1 MKGYDGY
8 TTMTFARERRVLTVT
23 FNRPAVLNAVSAA
36 MHSEMARLFY
46 DIAADRETDIV
57 VLTGAGRAF
66 CAGGDMDWLQSAVD
80 DISVFDQIAVEAK
93 RIVFGLLDLEKPVI
107 CRLNGDAVGLGAT
120 VALFC
125 DIIIAADDARIGD
138 LHVNIGLSAGDGG
151 AIIWPQLI
159 GYPRA
164 KEFLMTGRLIDG
176 AEAAAL
182 GSRERGGAGRRARCP
197 RRADGRQA
205 GAGRDPGDPL
215 HQGLDQHRP
224 QTARA
229 RDDGCLHR
237 LRKPDQRLRRPS
249 RRARGLPRAPQAR
262 VRPQPGALMR
272 RAAAAKTDA
281 GALPGWDLSDLYPGP
296 RSDEVRRDL
305 EQAAAAAEALHEE
318 FAGRVG
324 DLNGETLADLIARYE
339 AIKETLE
346 RLTSY
351 AYLVYCTAMDDAE
364 TAQFFQT
371 VREETT
377 ATESRLL
384 FLTLELNRIEDDAL
398 EDKLKAPAL
407 ARYAPWVRD
416 VRAFRPFQLSD
427 EVERLLLEKQVA
439 GRAAWMR
446 LFDETMA
453 ALRFSVRGEALGSA
467 EALNLLSDKDGEV
480 RKEAAQALGTVL
492 GENVRTF
499 ALITNTLAKDK
510 EIEDQWRGFERPI
523 SARNLGNRVEDEVV
537 DALIAAVEAA
547 APRLAH
553 RYYAL
558 KARWMG
564 VDRLDYWDR
573 NAPLPEDDDRTVG
586 WDEAISTVLAAYRA
600 FSPELAGI
608 GRRFFDN
615 DWIDVPVRNGK
626 SPGAFAHPTVPG
638 AHPYLLLNYQG
649 KARDVMV
656 LAHELGHGVHQ
667 VLAGRQGLLMAETP
681 LTLAETASVFGE
693 QLTFRTLL
701 DGESEPER
709 RRVMLAGKVEDMLNT
724 VVRQVAFC
732 AFERRVH
739 EERRAGELTPER
751 LSEHWLAVQSESLGP
766 ALRFHDEYRFYW
778 AYIPH
783 FIHAPFYVYAYAFG
797 ECLVNAL
804 YAVYRAE
811 PAGFEQKYLDMLR
824 AGGSL
829 RYRELLAP
837 FGLDASEPAFWSRGL
852 DVIAGFVDEL
862 EAAL

>member
-1 MKGYDGY
+1 M
-8 TTMTFARERRVLTVT
+8 
-23 FNRPAVLNAVSAA
+23 S
-36 MHSEMARLFY
+36 
-46 DIAADRETDIV
+46 
-57 VLTGAGRAF
+57 
-66 CAGGDMDWLQSAVD
+66 
-80 DISVFDQIAVEAK
+80 
-93 RIVFGLLDLEKPVI
+93 
-107 CRLNGDAVGLGAT
+107 
-120 VALFC
+120 
-125 DIIIAADDARIGD
+125 
-138 LHVNIGLSAGDGG
+138 
-151 AIIWPQLI
+151 
-159 GYPRA
+159 
-164 KEFLMTGRLIDG
+164 
-176 AEAAAL
+176 
-182 GSRERGGAGRRARCP
+182 
-197 RRADGRQA
+197 
-205 GAGRDPGDPL
+205 
-215 HQGLDQHRP
+215 
-224 QTARA
+224 
-229 RDDGCLHR
+229 
-237 LRKPDQRLRRPS
+237 
-249 RRARGLPRAPQAR
+249 
-262 VRPQPGALMR
+262 
-272 RAAAAKTDA
+272 RAAAAKADV

-324 DLNGETLADLIARYE
+324 DLDGEILADLIARYE

-398 EDKLKAPAL
+398 ADKLKAPAL

-467 EALNLLSDKDGEV
+467 EALNLLSDKDREV

-615 DWIDVPVRNGK
+615 DWIDAPVRNGK

-649 KARDVMV
+649 KARDVMI

-667 VLAGRQGLLMAETP
+667 VLAGGQGLLLAETP

-693 QLTFRTLL
+693 QLTFRALL

-739 EERRAGELTPER
+739 EERRSGELTPER

-829 RYRELLAP
+829 RHRELLAP

>member
-1 MKGYDGY
+1 
-8 TTMTFARERRVLTVT
+8 
-23 FNRPAVLNAVSAA
+23 
-36 MHSEMARLFY
+36 
-46 DIAADRETDIV
+46 
-57 VLTGAGRAF
+57 
-66 CAGGDMDWLQSAVD
+66 
-80 DISVFDQIAVEAK
+80 
-93 RIVFGLLDLEKPVI
+93 
-107 CRLNGDAVGLGAT
+107 
-120 VALFC
+120 
-125 DIIIAADDARIGD
+125 
-138 LHVNIGLSAGDGG
+138 
-151 AIIWPQLI
+151 
-159 GYPRA
+159 
-164 KEFLMTGRLIDG
+164 
-176 AEAAAL
+176 
-182 GSRERGGAGRRARCP
+182 
-197 RRADGRQA
+197 
-205 GAGRDPGDPL
+205 
-215 HQGLDQHRP
+215 
-224 QTARA
+224 
-229 RDDGCLHR
+229 
-237 LRKPDQRLRRPS
+237 
-249 RRARGLPRAPQAR
+249 
-262 VRPQPGALMR
+262 MR
-272 RAAAAKTDA
+272 RAAAAKADA
-281 GALPGWDLSDLYPGP
+281 GALPGWNLSDLYPGP

-324 DLNGETLADLIARYE
+324 DLDGETLADLIARYE

-364 TAQFFQT
+364 MAQFFQT

-398 EDKLKAPAL
+398 ADKLKAPGL

-427 EVERLLLEKQVA
+427 EVERLLHEKQVA

-467 EALNLLSDKDGEV
+467 EALNLLSDKDRDV

-523 SARNLGNRVEDEVV
+523 SARNLGNRVEDSVV

-608 GRRFFDN
+608 GQRFFEN

-649 KARDVMV
+649 KARDVMI

-667 VLAGRQGLLMAETP
+667 VLAGGRGLLLAETP

-693 QLTFRTLL
+693 QLTFRALL

-739 EERRAGELTPER
+739 EERRAGELTPDR

-829 RYRELLAP
+829 RHRELLAP

>member
-1 MKGYDGY
+1 
-8 TTMTFARERRVLTVT
+8 MTQ
-23 FNRPAVLNAVSAA
+23 AA
-36 MHSEMARLFY
+36 
-46 DIAADRETDIV
+46 
-57 VLTGAGRAF
+57 
-66 CAGGDMDWLQSAVD
+66 Q
-80 DISVFDQIAVEAK
+80 
-93 RIVFGLLDLEKPVI
+93 
-107 CRLNGDAVGLGAT
+107 
-120 VALFC
+120 
-125 DIIIAADDARIGD
+125 
-138 LHVNIGLSAGDGG
+138 
-151 AIIWPQLI
+151 
-159 GYPRA
+159 
-164 KEFLMTGRLIDG
+164 
-176 AEAAAL
+176 AE
-182 GSRERGGAGRRARCP
+182 
-197 RRADGRQA
+197 D
-205 GAGRDPGDPL
+205 
-215 HQGLDQHRP
+215 
-224 QTARA
+224 
-229 RDDGCLHR
+229 
-237 LRKPDQRLRRPS
+237 
-249 RRARGLPRAPQAR
+249 
-262 VRPQPGALMR
+262 
-272 RAAAAKTDA
+272 
-281 GALPGWDLSDLYPGP
+281 GALPGWDLSDLYPAP
-296 RSDEVRRDL
+296 DSDALKRDL
-305 EQAAAAAEALHEE
+305 AHAAEAASALHDA
-318 FAGRVG
+318 FAGRVAALDG
-324 DLNGETLADLIARYE
+324 AALGDLIARYE
-339 AIKETLE
+339 AIQETLG

-351 AYLVYCTAMDDAE
+351 AYLVYCTAMDDAG

-398 EDKLKAPAL
+398 ADKLAAPAL

-427 EVERLLLEKQVA
+427 EVERLLHEKQVA

-453 ALRFSVRGEALGSA
+453 RLRFPIRGESLSSA
-467 EALNLLSDKDGEV
+467 DALNLLSDKDGAV
-480 RKEAAQALGTVL
+480 RKEAAQAIGAVL

-510 EIEDQWRGFERPI
+510 EIEDQWRGFARPI

-564 VDRLDYWDR
+564 SDRLDYWDR
-573 NAPLPEDDDRTVG
+573 NAPLPEDDVRTIG
-586 WDEAISTVLAAYRA
+586 WDEASATVLAAYRA
-600 FSPELAGI
+600 FSPALADI
-608 GRRFFDN
+608 GRRFFEN

-649 KARDVMV
+649 RTRDVMV

-667 VLAGRQGLLMAETP
+667 VLAGEQGLLMAETP

-693 QLTFRTLL
+693 QLTFRALL
-701 DGESEPER
+701 DGESDPVR

-751 LSEHWLAVQSESLGP
+751 LSEHWLAVQGESLGP

-811 PAGFEQKYLDMLR
+811 PAGFEHKYLEMLR

-829 RYRELLAP
+829 RHRELLAP
-837 FGLDASEPAFWSRGL
+837 FGLDASDAAFWSLGL

-862 EAAL
+862 EEAL

>member
-1 MKGYDGY
+1 M
-8 TTMTFARERRVLTVT
+8 
-23 FNRPAVLNAVSAA
+23 S
-36 MHSEMARLFY
+36 
-46 DIAADRETDIV
+46 
-57 VLTGAGRAF
+57 
-66 CAGGDMDWLQSAVD
+66 
-80 DISVFDQIAVEAK
+80 
-93 RIVFGLLDLEKPVI
+93 
-107 CRLNGDAVGLGAT
+107 
-120 VALFC
+120 
-125 DIIIAADDARIGD
+125 
-138 LHVNIGLSAGDGG
+138 
-151 AIIWPQLI
+151 
-159 GYPRA
+159 
-164 KEFLMTGRLIDG
+164 
-176 AEAAAL
+176 
-182 GSRERGGAGRRARCP
+182 
-197 RRADGRQA
+197 
-205 GAGRDPGDPL
+205 
-215 HQGLDQHRP
+215 
-224 QTARA
+224 
-229 RDDGCLHR
+229 
-237 LRKPDQRLRRPS
+237 
-249 RRARGLPRAPQAR
+249 
-262 VRPQPGALMR
+262 
-272 RAAAAKTDA
+272 RAAAAKADV

-296 RSDEVRRDL
+296 RSDEVRHDL

-324 DLNGETLADLIARYE
+324 DLDGEILADLIARYE

-398 EDKLKAPAL
+398 ADKLKAPGL

-416 VRAFRPFQLSD
+416 IRAFRPFQLSD
-427 EVERLLLEKQVA
+427 EVERLLHEKQVA

-467 EALNLLSDKDGEV
+467 EALNLLSDKDRDV

-523 SARNLGNRVEDEVV
+523 SARNLGNRVEDSVV

-564 VDRLDYWDR
+564 VGRLDYWDR

-649 KARDVMV
+649 KARDVMI

-667 VLAGRQGLLMAETP
+667 VLAGGQGLLMAETP

-693 QLTFRTLL
+693 QLTFRALL

-739 EERRAGELTPER
+739 EERRSGELTPER

-829 RYRELLAP
+829 RHRELLAP
-837 FGLDASEPAFWSRGL
+837 FGLDASDPAFWSRGL

>member
-1 MKGYDGY
+1 
-8 TTMTFARERRVLTVT
+8 
-23 FNRPAVLNAVSAA
+23 
-36 MHSEMARLFY
+36 
-46 DIAADRETDIV
+46 
-57 VLTGAGRAF
+57 
-66 CAGGDMDWLQSAVD
+66 
-80 DISVFDQIAVEAK
+80 
-93 RIVFGLLDLEKPVI
+93 
-107 CRLNGDAVGLGAT
+107 
-120 VALFC
+120 
-125 DIIIAADDARIGD
+125 
-138 LHVNIGLSAGDGG
+138 
-151 AIIWPQLI
+151 
-159 GYPRA
+159 
-164 KEFLMTGRLIDG
+164 
-176 AEAAAL
+176 
-182 GSRERGGAGRRARCP
+182 
-197 RRADGRQA
+197 
-205 GAGRDPGDPL
+205 
-215 HQGLDQHRP
+215 
-224 QTARA
+224 
-229 RDDGCLHR
+229 
-237 LRKPDQRLRRPS
+237 
-249 RRARGLPRAPQAR
+249 
-262 VRPQPGALMR
+262 MR
-272 RAAAAKTDA
+272 RAAAAKADA

-324 DLNGETLADLIARYE
+324 DLDGEILADLIARYE

-384 FLTLELNRIEDDAL
+384 FLTLELNRIDDDAL

-416 VRAFRPFQLSD
+416 IRAFRPFQLSD
-427 EVERLLLEKQVA
+427 EVERLLHEKQVA

-467 EALNLLSDKDGEV
+467 EALNLLSDKDRDV

-510 EIEDQWRGFERPI
+510 EIEDQWRRFERPI

-649 KARDVMV
+649 KARDVMI

-667 VLAGRQGLLMAETP
+667 VLAGGQGLLLAETP

-693 QLTFRTLL
+693 QLTFRALL

-739 EERRAGELTPER
+739 EERRSGELTPER

-811 PAGFEQKYLDMLR
+811 PAGFEEKYLDMLR

-829 RYRELLAP
+829 RHRELLAP